1 MRDTCVTVAVGLAV
15 TTIAVTGA
23 SGFIGRHV
31 VAAFTNAH
39 LTVSGFTRSSTHPD
53 LTPLNYLDSDAAAR
67 ALDGIEVVIHIAGLA
82 HISSKS
88 LADPLAAFRTANTE
102 VAANMAEASARA
114 GVRRFVLLSSA
125 GVLGQESPPGGFSD
139 SSPAVPYDAYTLSK
153 FEAEQR
159 VFEAASGKISVVIL
173 RPPMVYGPGA
183 PGSYRRLC
191 AWIDRGLPLPLGSI
205 VARRSFVGIRNL
217 CSLLLTVAASTKH
230 ESNEFSTLL
239 VSDSEPLT
247 VAELAKRI
255 AVARNRR
262 AMLLP
267 VPSRLL
273 KWTLSGVGLRDEYR
287 RLALPF
293 ELRPSRAREI
303 FGWQPPHSTAEELR
317 WALSPSADRVSG
329 PSCRS
334 RTMACRPRPR

>member
-1 MRDTCVTVAVGLAV
+1 MTA
-15 TTIAVTGA
+15 IAVTGA

-31 VAAFTNAH
+31 VAACTSAH
-39 LTVSGFTRSSTHPD
+39 LTVSGFTRSSTDPN

-67 ALDGIEVVIHIAGLA
+67 ALEGTEVVIHIAGLA

-88 LADPLAAFRTANTE
+88 LADPLAAFRTANTQI
-102 VAANMAEASARA
+102 ATSMAEASARV

-125 GVLGQESPPGGFSD
+125 GVLGEESPPGGFDD
-139 SSPAVPYDAYTLSK
+139 SSPADPYDAYTLSK

-159 VFEAASGKISVVIL
+159 VLEAAGGKISVVIL

-191 AWIDRGLPLPLGSI
+191 AWIDRGWPLPLGSI
-205 VARRSFVGIRNL
+205 VARRSFVGVRNL

-230 ESNEFSTLL
+230 ESNEPPTLL
-239 VSDSEPLT
+239 VSDSEALT
-247 VAELAKRI
+247 VAEFAERI
-255 AVARNRR
+255 AIARNKR
-262 AMLLP
+262 AILLP
-267 VPSRLL
+267 VPRGLL
-273 KWTLSGVGLRDEYR
+273 KWMLGRVGLRDEYR

-303 FGWQPPHSTAEELR
+303 FGWQPPHSAAEELR
-317 WALSPSADRVSG
+317 WALGPRESA
-329 PSCRS
+329 
-334 RTMACRPRPR
+334 A

>member
-1 MRDTCVTVAVGLAV
+1 M

-31 VAAFTNAH
+31 VAALTNAG
-39 LTVSGFTRSSTHPD
+39 LTVRGFTRASTEPD
-53 LTPLNYLDSDAAAR
+53 FRRLDYLDSDAAAR
-67 ALDGIEVVIHIAGLA
+67 ALDGIEVVIHVAGLA

-102 VAANMAEASARA
+102 VAANIAKASART
-114 GVRRFVLLSSA
+114 GVRRLVLLSSA
-125 GVLGQESPPGGFSD
+125 GVLGRESPPGGFSD
-139 SSPAVPYDAYTLSK
+139 SSPALPYDAYTLSK

-159 VFEAASGKISVVIL
+159 VLEAASGKISVVIL

-205 VARRSFVGIRNL
+205 VARRSLVGIRNL
-217 CSLLLTVAASTKH
+217 CSLLLTVIASTKQ
-230 ESNEFSTLL
+230 ESSTLL

-255 AVARNRR
+255 AVARNRQ

-273 KWTLSGVGLRDEYR
+273 KWTLRGVGLQDEYR

-303 FGWQPPHSTAEELR
+303 FGWQPPHSTAEELC
-317 WALSPSADRVSG
+317 WALARQ
-329 PSCRS
+329 
-334 RTMACRPRPR
+334 RTV